1 MGETRQLLF
10 DRVANWICRTGNVK
24 SAVLFGSSASKTPAA
39 YYTPQ
44 RKSADL
50 DVHLIVADSSAIEN
64 VFWDAELPDDGFCF
78 RASRPASGSVRK
90 LTLVFASGQ
99 VDFVVVPAI
108 MMRIASVA
116 LRSRL
121 YNRVRLISEA
131 LNEMATCLHPGYLF
145 LKGQDIWGNF
155 YRKVCALPG
164 VRLTDDQA
172 RSLAN
177 ASICDALWVLQKL
190 EAGELIAAQHVLHS
204 RLSEIN
210 FRLWREVR
218 LRQNLPL
225 PSFGLG
231 RHFETIANEAER
243 HDFCLSA
250 RLVPSELR
258 VAVWRTLECLDALME
273 RLDPV
278 WSVPQ
283 SMTYRLREYQ

>member
-1 MGETRQLLF
+1 MVEVSQLLF
-10 DRVANWICRTGNVK
+10 DRLAKWVSRTGNVK
-24 SAVLFGSSASKTPAA
+24 SAVLFGSSASKTRA
-39 YYTPQ
+39 YHAPQ
-44 RKSADL
+44 RQSADL
-50 DVHLIVADSSAIEN
+50 DVHLVVADSSAVEN
-64 VFWDAELPDDGFCF
+64 VVWDAELPDNEFCF
-78 RASRPASGSVRK
+78 QASRPASGSVRK

-99 VDFVVVPAI
+99 IDFVIVPVA

-121 YNRVRLISEA
+121 YSRVRLINEA
-131 LNEMATCLHPGYLF
+131 LNEMATCLHSGYVF
-145 LKGQDIWGNF
+145 LKGQDMWGNF
-155 YRKVCALPG
+155 YRQVCALPG
-164 VRLTDDQA
+164 VQLTDDEA

-210 FRLWREVR
+210 LRLWREAR

-243 HDFCLSA
+243 HDFCVSA

-273 RLDPV
+273 RLDPA
-278 WSVPQ
+278 WSIPQ
-283 SMTYRLREYQ
+283 SMRCRLREYL